1 MKNIL
6 FIDTCNSRL
15 VLSLIVDNK
24 IIDTLYF
31 KTNKNMTEIFNDQVD
46 LFLKRNSFDKKN
58 ISHIY
63 VLNGPGSFVG
73 IKVGLVFTNL
83 FAKLNN
89 SKIYFLDTCS
99 FQQTNEKQIS
109 IIDAKGKKYYCK
121 FDNKEI
127 TLESIE
133 KINDIA
139 KEKCYKIL
147 DNSDNYIFEE
157 CWNYNKNKFIEVEEV
172 IGNYVKKAI

>member
-1 MKNIL
+1 MNNIL

-15 VLSLIVDNK
+15 VLSLIIDEK

-31 KTNKNMTEIFNDQVD
+31 QTNKNMTEIFNDKLD
-46 LFLKRNSFDKKN
+46 FFLKKNNFDKKN

-83 FAKLNN
+83 FARLNN
-89 SKIYFLDTCS
+89 SKIYFLDTCT
-99 FQQTNEKQIS
+99 FQQTGEKQVS
-109 IIDAKGKKYYCK
+109 IIDAKGNLYYCK
-121 FDNKEI
+121 FDNQQI
-127 TLESIE
+127 TLENIE
-133 KINDIA
+133 KINEIA

-147 DNSDNYIFEE
+147 NSSEKYIFEE
-157 CWNYNKNKFIEVEEV
+157 CWFYNKNKFVKTEEV
-172 IGNYVKKAI
+172 FGNYVKKVI